1 MSLIQRILLGF
12 GLVTACAVA
21 LSISASMSQ
30 RKMEVQF
37 DHSAVELTQMLEQ
50 TVDLGMTLQNINRL
64 TLVHANTKEAE
75 RLLEVEAD
83 ISQST
88 QYFASQQTQSIE
100 AFASIPELADRLKL
114 INSNIDQVATQ
125 TAEHIVVHH
134 SRLDAYAQVFKQMDN
149 FNMVW
154 DYFDSEMSDV
164 VEEAKSSDDFSI
176 KTSVWVLNSLQQEA
190 GAIGDQLGKLVG
202 ITSLPKLIEVETKLV
217 SGINSINKKV
227 EQIFKKNPQT
237 KDALASYFEQL
248 EYQITDP
255 QSLFQ
260 QYKTYLTLNLD
271 SEERLIS
278 NGVLVS
284 QVLDDIGVVTDEL
297 RSLSQGALV
306 ESKESNQF
314 FFWLNVSLIAFTMVT
329 ALFVSFSVV
338 KAIRSPL
345 KDIQFA
351 LMSMA
356 KGDLTYKISNSY
368 KSELGDI
375 ANNINDLTTN
385 LNDLMQDIKQTD
397 KAVNEFS
404 HGAQQKSQHILQQ
417 VQEQQEQSDS
427 MATAVTE
434 MEQAVQEVTNSAV
447 GSSESVSDVVNVAQ
461 QNIDNMQ
468 SNVDLVGKL
477 HTSLGKATDT
487 MSKLSQQSQQIDEIL
502 TVIQSISEQTNLLA
516 LNAAIEAARAG
527 EHGRGFAVVADE
539 VRTLATR
546 TQSSAN
552 EIGSM
557 IESLQLNAKQA
568 VDIVNGNLI
577 QAEESVNKSNQSHHD
592 LLSMIDSLHQID
604 DMSRSIASASEE
616 QSSVTTEV
624 AKNIVLI
631 SDVSKQ
637 IAQNADDSSDTIS
650 QLRQLSEK
658 QSALLA
664 KFQLA

>member
-88 QYFASQQTQSIE
+88 QHFESQQTQSIE

-134 SRLDAYAQVFKQMDN
+134 SRLDAYARVFKQMDN

-202 ITSLPKLIEVETKLV
+202 ITSLPKLIEVETELV
-217 SGINSINKKV
+217 NGISGINKKV
-227 EQIFKKNPQT
+227 ESIYKKSPKT

-248 EYQITDP
+248 EYQIKDP
-255 QSLFQ
+255 KSLFQ
-260 QYKTYLTLNLD
+260 QYKTYLILNLD
-271 SEERLIS
+271 SEERLKN
-278 NGVLVS
+278 NGALVT
-284 QVLDDIGVVTDEL
+284 QVLHDIGVMTDDL
-297 RSLSQGALV
+297 RALSQGALV
-306 ESKESNQF
+306 ESKQSNHF
-314 FFWLNVSLIAFTMVT
+314 FFWLNVSLIAFTIVT
-329 ALFVSFSVV
+329 ALFVSVSVV

-345 KDIQFA
+345 KEIQFA

-356 KGDLTYKISNSY
+356 KGDLTYKISNAY

-375 ANNINDLTTN
+375 ANNINDLTAN
-385 LNDLMQDIKQTD
+385 LNTLMQDIKQTD

-434 MEQAVQEVTNSAV
+434 MEHAVQEVTNSAV
-447 GSSESVSDVVNVAQ
+447 GSSDSVSEVVNVAQ

-468 SNVDLVGKL
+468 SNVDLVGQL
-477 HTSLGKATDT
+477 HTSLGNATET
-487 MSKLSQQSQQIDEIL
+487 MSKLSHQSQQIDEIL

-552 EIGSM
+552 EIGTM
-557 IESLQLNAKQA
+557 IESLQINAKQA
-568 VDIVNGNLI
+568 VDIVNGNLL
-577 QAEESVNKSNQSHHD
+577 QAEESVNKSNQSHRD

-658 QSALLA
+658 QSALLG